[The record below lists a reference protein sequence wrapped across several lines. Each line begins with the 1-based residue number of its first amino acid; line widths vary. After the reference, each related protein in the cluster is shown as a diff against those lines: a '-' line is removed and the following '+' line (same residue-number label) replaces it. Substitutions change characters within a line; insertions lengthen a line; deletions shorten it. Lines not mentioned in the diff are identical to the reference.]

1 MKAFRNIPAR
11 LLDFAL
17 YTSLFAACCA
27 VGLCVVTDH
36 LFISARPPVLTALNA
51 FVFGAT
57 LLVYNAHYLVK
68 KSAPATS
75 DRFRWSATRRPAH
88 WAFLAIGA
96 LLCASSLPRLP
107 APVLCALIPLGIL
120 SFAYSLPLLPFA
132 CRKKRLKDFGWLKIL
147 LLTTV
152 WTIVTGILPFLAWH
166 LNPADYPY
174 EILLRF
180 SFMLTLCIA
189 FDIRDAQ
196 TDLDRG
202 IHTLPNLIGVENSY
216 RLMNATLLLFGVLS
230 VGQYLRHPSPARLA
244 TSLLA
249 ALAAK
254 LAITYTRRRPS
265 DRAYLGLVDGA
276 MLFYAALTLLY

>member
-1 MKAFRNIPAR
+1 MNASRIILAR
-11 LLDFAL
+11 LLDFVL

-27 VGLCVVTDH
+27 VGLCVVTEH

-75 DRFRWSATRRPAH
+75 DRFRWSATHKPIH
-88 WAFLAIGA
+88 YVFLLIGV
-96 LLCASSLPRLP
+96 LLCALSFPRLP
-107 APVLCALIPLGIL
+107 APVLYAFAPLGIL

-132 CRKKRLKDFGWLKIL
+132 RKKRLKDFGWLKIII
-147 LLTTV
+147 LTTV
-152 WTIVTGILPFLAWH
+152 WTIVTGILPFLAWR

-196 TDLDRG
+196 TDLDHG

-216 RLMNATLLLFGVLS
+216 RLMNATLLLFGALS
-230 VGQYLRHPSPARLA
+230 VGQYLRHPSPERLT

-254 LAITYTRRRPS
+254 LAITCTRRHPS
-265 DRAYLGLVDGA
+265 DRAYLGLVDGT
-276 MLFYAALTLLY
+276 MLFYAALTLMY